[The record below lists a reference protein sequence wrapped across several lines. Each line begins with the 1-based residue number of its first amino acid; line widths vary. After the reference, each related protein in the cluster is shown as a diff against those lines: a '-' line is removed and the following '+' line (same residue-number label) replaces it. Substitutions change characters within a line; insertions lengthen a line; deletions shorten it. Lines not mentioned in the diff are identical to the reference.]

1 LANIEHERVFP
12 MKRMSRRALL
22 GAAAATTLALA
33 ACGNGI
39 GSEGAAKLDARID
52 SSLNYLD
59 SNFPGTRDLQQKS
72 VGMLVMPLI
81 TEAGFGFGA
90 SYGRGALRVN
100 GISVDYYSATQA
112 SFGLQIGAQQ
122 YAHVLYF
129 MTEEALA
136 EFRASSGWA
145 AGADVEY
152 AVNDR
157 GANISAE
164 TTTALSPV
172 IAVVFGQAGLLAGA
186 SVEGTK
192 YSRIIP

>member
-1 LANIEHERVFP
+1 

-52 SSLNYLD
+52 SSLNCLD

>member
-1 LANIEHERVFP
+1 
-12 MKRMSRRALL
+12 MKAMSRRALL
-22 GAAAATTLALA
+22 GGAAATTLALA

-39 GSEGAAKLDARID
+39 GSEGATKHYPRVEAA
-52 SSLNYLD
+52 LNYLD
-59 SNFPGTRDLQQKS
+59 VNFPGTRDLSSKA
-72 VGMLVMPLI
+72 VGTLVMPLI

-90 SYGRGALRVN
+90 AYGRGALRVN
-100 GISVDYYSATQA
+100 GVTVDYYSATQA

-129 MTEEALA
+129 MTEEALS

-152 AVNDR
+152 AINDR
-157 GANISAE
+157 GANLSAE

-186 SVEGTK
+186 TVEGTK

>member
-1 LANIEHERVFP
+1 
-12 MKRMSRRALL
+12 MKSISRRAVLS
-22 GAAAATTLALA
+22 AAAASVLALS
-33 ACGNGI
+33 ACGNGV
-39 GSEGAAKLDARID
+39 GSDGAAKLDARVD
-52 SSLNYLD
+52 AALNYLD
-59 SNFPGTRDLQQKS
+59 VNFPGTRDLREKS

-81 TEAGFGFGA
+81 TEAGFGIGGA
-90 SYGRGALRVN
+90 YGRGALRVN
-100 GISVDYYSATQA
+100 DISVDYYSAAQA

-136 EFRASSGWA
+136 EFRTSSGWA

-157 GANISAE
+157 GANLSAE
-164 TTTALSPV
+164 TTTTLSPV

>member
-1 LANIEHERVFP
+1 
-12 MKRMSRRALL
+12 MKSMSRRALMG
-22 GAAAATTLALA
+22 GAVAATLALA
-33 ACGNGI
+33 ACGNGV
-39 GSEGAAKLDARID
+39 GSEGGAKLDARVD
-52 SSLNYLD
+52 AALNYLD
-59 SNFPGTRDLQQKS
+59 VNFPGTRDLQEKS

-81 TEAGFGFGA
+81 TEAGFGVGG

-100 GISVDYYSATQA
+100 GITVDYYSATQA

-152 AVNDR
+152 AMNDR
-157 GANISAE
+157 GANLSAE

-186 SVEGTK
+186 TVEGTK

>member
-1 LANIEHERVFP
+1 

-39 GSEGAAKLDARID
+39 GSEGAAKIDARID

-59 SNFPGTRDLQQKS
+59 SNFPGTRELQQKS

-100 GISVDYYSATQA
+100 GISVDYYSATQG

-136 EFRASSGWA
+136 EFRASPGWA
-145 AGADVEY
+145 AGAGVEY

>member
-1 LANIEHERVFP
+1 
-12 MKRMSRRALL
+12 MKPMSRRALL
-22 GAAAATTLALA
+22 GGVAATTLALA
-33 ACGNGI
+33 ACGNGV
-39 GSEGAAKLDARID
+39 GSEGAAKLDARVD
-52 SSLNYLD
+52 AALNYLD
-59 SNFPGTRDLQQKS
+59 VNFPGTRDLQQKS

-81 TEAGFGFGA
+81 TEAGFGFGG

-100 GISVDYYSATQA
+100 GITVDYYSAAQA
-112 SFGLQIGAQQ
+112 SFGLQVGAQQ

-157 GANISAE
+157 GANLSAE